1 MLSEVVLVALNLDV
15 QLLHSDLFL
24 WLGLFLL
31 LFSFGLLGLIV
42 CWLNLHLGDL
52 LDVLALFDLV
62 IHLFKLLLVLLFLV
76 ILICLLV
83 VLHLSLVILLC
94 WVLFALT
101 QVQILQLTQ
110 NTNIFKL
117 VQIANDL
124 WMPKLRSIIG
134 FKISKL
140 F

>member
-15 QLLHSDLFL
+15 QLLHSDLFF